1 MQIEV
6 KQQDQV
12 LNISQDLGLYR
23 NYIKRPMDFILSFM
37 ALIILSPILLLTVL
51 LVGKKLGKPVFFKQK
66 RPGLN
71 GKIFTLYKFRS
82 MTDERDE
89 QGNLLPDKMRLTGF
103 GKVLRSTSLDE
114 LPELFN
120 ILKGDMSVIGPRPL
134 LVKDM
139 VFFNEEQMNRQSVL
153 PGLSGLAQVN
163 GRNCILWEDKFKYDL
178 RYIENI
184 TFLGDWKLILQT
196 IIKVFKKSGIHSE
209 GMATAE
215 DFGDYLL
222 RTGKTSQGQYDDGQ
236 VEAKELLKL

>member
-1 MQIEV
+1 MQIEA
-6 KQQDQV
+6 KQNEQT
-12 LNISQDLGLYR
+12 LNIPRRLGLYR
-23 NYIKRPMDFILSFM
+23 NYLKRPMDFILS
-37 ALIILSPILLLTVL
+37 LIAIIGLSPILLITAL
-51 LVGKKLGKPVFFKQK
+51 LVRTKLGSPVLFKQK

-71 GKIFTLYKFRS
+71 GKVFTLFKFRS
-82 MTDERDE
+82 MTDEKDE
-89 QGNLLPDKMRLTGF
+89 NGNLLPDEIRLTRF
-103 GKVLRSTSLDE
+103 GRILRSTSLDE

-120 ILKGDMSVIGPRPL
+120 ILKGDMSVIGPRPQL
-134 LVKDM
+134 IKDM
-139 VFFNEEQMNRQSVL
+139 VFFNEEQMERQSVL

-178 RYIENI
+178 QYIDNI

-222 RTGKTSQGQYDDGQ
+222 RVQRIDEDEYYSAIQKSR
-236 VEAKELLKL
+236 ELNS